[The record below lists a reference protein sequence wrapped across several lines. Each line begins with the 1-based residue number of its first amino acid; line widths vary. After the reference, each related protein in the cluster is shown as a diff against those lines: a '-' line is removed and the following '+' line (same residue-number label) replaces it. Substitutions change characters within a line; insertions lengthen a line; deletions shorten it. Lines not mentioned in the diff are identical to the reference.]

1 MIQWLQKKYKVKYE
15 DIPPKKRLDLLRQQ
29 VLPFRKKYHK
39 EDKEMEVSSES
50 DSEID
55 EEEQRRIDEEMH
67 KRQQKKKKY
76 AYKCKCRSLW
86 YSQRKKTFRTKSNS
100 KN

>member
-15 DIPPKKRLDLLRQQ
+15 DIPPKKRLELLRQQ

-55 EEEQRRIDEEMH
+55 EEDQKRINEEMH
-67 KRQQKKKKY
+67 KRQQKKKN
-76 AYKCKCRSLW
+76 AYKCKRRSIW
-86 YSQRKKTFRTKSNS
+86 YSQRKKTFLVKSNS